1 LITGIEEKSND
12 KKGGVH
18 LEEIQMDEF
27 SFDLSVFVWLQSMDL
42 RCTLVITAFELHLG
56 LWG

>member
-1 LITGIEEKSND
+1 LITGIEEKSNY

-27 SFDLSVFVWLQSMDL
+27 SFDLSVFVWLQSMDMQ
-42 RCTLVITAFELHLG
+42 CTLLITAFELHLG
-56 LWG
+56 L